1 MEKRN
6 SLDQQVARFAELDK
20 NVVSIEQKLDEL
32 ILLLNESDLDS
43 ATVQRLQTKF
53 NTALSKE
60 EDRFKAFQKLD
71 DPWSS
76 RLEMADDLEN
86 LLSTYQVD
94 SKASKKYL
102 YAERLLKFVLML
114 TSIVL
119 ITLGFSLIVLPQ
131 PAEFEMFTIYHFTTD
146 DGFTLMDLIALLIVL
161 AGVYLLIRSIIR
173 TNNNS
178 AD

>member
-1 MEKRN
+1 M
-6 SLDQQVARFAELDK
+6 
-20 NVVSIEQKLDEL
+20 VSIEEKLDEL
-32 ILLLNESDLDS
+32 IVLLNESDLDS
-43 ATVQRLQTKF
+43 ETVQRLQSKF
-53 NTALSKE
+53 NSSLPKE
-60 EDRFKAFQKLD
+60 EGADRFKAFKKLD

-76 RLEMADDLEN
+76 RLEMAEDLES

-94 SKASKKYL
+94 SNASKKYL
-102 YAERLLKFVLML
+102 FAERLLKFVLML

-119 ITLGFSLIVLPQ
+119 ITLGFALIVLPQ
-131 PAEFEMFTIYHFTTD
+131 PPEFEMFTIYYFTTD

-178 AD
+178 TD

>member
-6 SLDQQVARFAELDK
+6 SLDHQLARFAELDN
-20 NVVSIEQKLDEL
+20 NVVSIEKKLDEL
-32 ILLLNESDLDS
+32 IILLNESDLDS
-43 ATVQRLQTKF
+43 QTVQRFQSKF
-53 NTALSKE
+53 NSALSKE

-71 DPWSS
+71 DPWAS
-76 RLEMADDLEN
+76 RLEMVDDLEN

-102 YAERLLKFVLML
+102 YAERLLKLVLIL

-119 ITLGFSLIVLPQ
+119 ITLGFALIVLPQ
-131 PAEFEMFTIYHFTTD
+131 PAEFEMFTIYYFTTD

-173 TNNNS
+173 TNHNS